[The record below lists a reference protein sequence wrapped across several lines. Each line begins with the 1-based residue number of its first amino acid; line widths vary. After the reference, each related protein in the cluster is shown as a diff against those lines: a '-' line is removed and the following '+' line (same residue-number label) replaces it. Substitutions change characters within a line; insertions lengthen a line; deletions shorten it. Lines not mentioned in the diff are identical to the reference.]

1 MSNEALQEALGIGWE
16 ISGGK
21 VVPIISLRALTGD
34 GTELS
39 PYLIASAS
47 DWNTLATNSAS
58 DTYSGKYFKLTAD
71 ISVTTMV
78 GTDGSR
84 FAGIFDGN
92 GHTLEFTKGT
102 SGSPYSAEACAPFS
116 FIRGATIKRLHVI
129 GTIYTSN
136 QFAGM
141 VGRARGTGTCS
152 ISRCRS
158 SLNIYASRDGDGK
171 QGGILGLINDDAYVS
186 ISNCL
191 FDGTLSGASTNN
203 CGGLVGWSGGARS
216 SISNCLFAP
225 ADGGFGFNTTG
236 SNTISRNAGNMDIAN
251 CYCKVEVN
259 SDNQATN
266 ASGMTNEQ
274 LLAALGSGWTISG
287 SKVVPAIVGT
297 PIVGAVAKVDD
308 FYYTSFADALAEWT
322 GGATLTLLADIAYAS
337 PITVDGKIVVLDL
350 NGHGI
355 RHTGSEGVFCIVH
368 GADFTLNDSN
378 PDTEHRFSID
388 ENGFATLDEANGSL
402 TIHGGYITGG
412 LGCGNTAYLNPG
424 YKDGGAF
431 FLFDNASMTM
441 NAGTLIGNGET
452 INNNRTGGA
461 VFITLGSHFIMNGG
475 TITRNRARYGGGISL
490 YGSTTADIS
499 FNAPSVLEIH
509 GGEISYN
516 YATGNS
522 GGVHTNARSCN
533 ETVYITGGSIINN
546 RVPENQNAAGM
557 YVEHTGTTVH
567 MSGNPVI
574 KDNYSGS
581 VQKGLQLT
589 NNATLRFDG
598 DMTNTEPIHIYMM
611 ATDVPFT
618 NGLGTHA
625 DASNFVSDNP
635 SYGVK
640 INSSGE
646 AIMAQ
651 AAGISAHPAAIN
663 TTYTGVAQTL
673 VTAGTAINGT
683 MAYSLDRI
691 TWSASTPQATNA
703 GNYTVY
709 YRVVGD
715 DTHGDIEPNPN
726 SVEVTIA
733 KAPLTIKAE
742 DSQLVYGDPAWWC
755 NSATYSGF
763 VNGESVTVLDGAVQF
778 NNEYHDGDDVGTYQN
793 MPCCVTAA
801 NYDITF
807 VPGTVTVSKAAPV
820 TTAPASMG
828 DLAYTAADQELVNA
842 GSGTGGEWQ
851 YKVNSGD
858 YSNALPTGK
867 NVGEYTVYYKFVG
880 DANHNN
886 IDEASFTM
894 QITPTVVA
902 ITANADPE
910 HPEIYYSTFYYQT
923 QRYALPNDGTKAF
936 VAELIGTDLL
946 MHEIASGEDVIPEDV
961 AVILQSPV
969 STINMTLTDAD
980 PVTVTD
986 PNCLLG
992 TDGAKAAPANCYVI
1006 SGHSTDNNVVGVGF
1020 YQFSGT
1026 LKAHKAFTTYPGGY
1040 GAAPKRMRFVFNTT
1054 TGMDQITNDKSP
1066 ITNKVIEDGVLYII
1080 KNGVKYNAQGQIVK

>member
-1 MSNEALQEALGIGWE
+1 MKKIKLLTLFAALLCAVGAWAW
-16 ISGGK
+16 SG
-21 VVPIISLRALTGD
+21 S
-34 GTELS
+34 GTAAD
-39 PYLIASAS
+39 PYLISSAAH
-47 DWNTLATNSAS
+47 WNTLASNSAS
-58 DTYSGKYFKLTAD
+58 NTYSGKYFKLTAD
-71 ISVTTMV
+71 ISVNTMV

-92 GHTLEFTKGT
+92 GHTLEFIKGT

-116 FIRGATIKRLHVI
+116 FICGATIKRLHVTGI
-129 GTIYTSN
+129 IHTSN

-152 ISRCRS
+152 IIRCRS
-158 SLNIYASRDGDGK
+158 SLNIYASRDGDGTH
-171 QGGILGLINDDAYVS
+171 GGILGLINDGAYVS

-191 FDGTLSGASTNN
+191 FDGTLDGPSTNN

-225 ADGGFGFNTTG
+225 ANGDFYFSTSG
-236 SNTISRNAGNMDIAN
+236 SNTISRNGGNMDIAN
-251 CYCKVEVN
+251 CYCTVEVN
-259 SDNQATN
+259 FDNQATV
-266 ASGMTNEQ
+266 ASGMSNDQ

-287 SKVVPAIVGT
+287 SNVVPAIVGT

-355 RHTGSEGVFCIVH
+355 RHTGTEGVFCIVH
-368 GADFTLNDSN
+368 GADFTLNDSD
-378 PDTEHRFSID
+378 PDTEHRFSIDD

-412 LGCGNTAYLNPG
+412 IGCGNTAYLNPG

-431 FLFDNASMTM
+431 FLYYNATMTM
-441 NAGTLIGNGET
+441 NGGTLIGNGEA

-461 VFITLGSHFIMNGG
+461 VFITRGSHFIMNGG
-475 TITRNRARYGGGISL
+475 TITRNKARYGGGISL

-499 FNAPSVLEIH
+499 INAPSVLEIH

-546 RVPENQNAAGM
+546 RVPEGQNAAGM

-635 SYGVK
+635 TYGVK

-733 KAPLTIKAE
+733 KAASVITVVPTAKIGLVYTGAPLTLIQA
-742 DSQLVYGDPAWWC
+742 
-755 NSATYSGF
+755 
-763 VNGESVTVLDGAVQF
+763 GEA
-778 NNEYHDGDDVGTYQN
+778 
-793 MPCCVTAA
+793 
-801 NYDITF
+801 
-807 VPGTVTVSKAAPV
+807 
-820 TTAPASMG
+820 
-828 DLAYTAADQELVNA
+828 
-842 GSGTGGEWQ
+842 TGGEMQ
-851 YKVNSGD
+851 YSLDNSNW
-858 YSNALPTGK
+858 STNLPTGTDASD
-867 NVGEYTVYYKFVG
+867 YTVYYRVVG
-880 DANHNN
+880 DANHTD
-886 IDEASFTM
+886 IDAASLN
-894 QITPTVVA
+894 V
-902 ITANADPE
+902 
-910 HPEIYYSTFYYQT
+910 
-923 QRYALPNDGTKAF
+923 
-936 VAELIGTDLL
+936 
-946 MHEIASGEDVIPEDV
+946 
-961 AVILQSPV
+961 
-969 STINMTLTDAD
+969 TI
-980 PVTVTD
+980 
-986 PNCLLG
+986 
-992 TDGAKAAPANCYVI
+992 AAPAAVI
-1006 SGHSTDNNVVGVGF
+1006 GDPNTADEITAFLDYYNGQNVAALTIERPVLNNM
-1020 YQFSGT
+1020 YNT
-1026 LKAHKAFTTYPGGY
+1026 LCLPFD
-1040 GAAPKRMRFVFNTT
+1040 MDE
-1054 TGMDQITNDKSP
+1054 DQIAASSLNGIEIYELEDVSVVNDELYLYTGAQENAIVAGRPYLVKLNADSRLDELDFENITIRYADLNEGAVTIKGVTFTGTFQPVVLGAQTELDFNGGHLFLGQNNQLFWPNTNNPVKPFRAYFTVNVDAGQAAGMPMRRGMPAHIGQPAQMPTGVESIQP
-1066 ITNKVIEDGVLYII
+1066 SAVSSQKVMIDGVLYII
-1080 KNGVKYNAQGQIVK
+1080 RGEHMYDAQGQIVK